1 MRSLQGRLCI
11 ISLAFIMVL
20 SAIPQGTLA
29 SPQYV
34 PMPPG
39 DFVLYKS
46 DHFDIYYDSTRI
58 ADVSDVAIDANAAYD
73 TVTDFLGPF
82 DYRARIIIAA
92 NHQQYGNILYNYLS
106 NENVSEN
113 NVGSGWGEGERGT
126 IVIESPE
133 QLENFETVLAHEFTH
148 IVMRT
153 KLIDNKYNMPE
164 WFSEGLAIYVSGDL
178 SAASRVLVEDACR
191 NNKLMSVSQME
202 DIHVRSTDPSTSVS
216 DVTMAYAQSGMLM
229 EYIAGKYGE
238 ESIKLIMQDFG
249 PTGDLDKAFRGRI
262 GYTPEDVNADWKVTL
277 KGELSVR
284 DGNVLSQR
292 VQGYVHGSDGK
303 PVANETIAF
312 TCMRNESSVLGRAYT
327 AMTNSS
333 GYYQL
338 NLTYG
343 PFKVHLDKEGYRPI
357 DDSITLQKSEVRVYN
372 VTMSPV
378 EVATQNLL
386 AGPALDNGLIYI
398 LLGVVNVMAVLL
410 IAFVFMRARK

>member
-73 TVTDFLGPF
+73 TVTAFLGPF

-178 SAASRVLVEDACR
+178 SAASRALVEDACR

-229 EYIAGKYGE
+229 EYIADKYGE

-343 PFKVHLDKEGYRPI
+343 PFKVHLDKEGYQPI

>member
-1 MRSLQGRLCI
+1 
-11 ISLAFIMVL
+11 
-20 SAIPQGTLA
+20 
-29 SPQYV
+29 
-34 PMPPG
+34 MPPG

-73 TVTDFLGPF
+73 TVTAFLGPF

-178 SAASRVLVEDACR
+178 SAASRALVEDACR

-202 DIHVRSTDPSTSVS
+202 NIHVRSTDPSTSVS

-343 PFKVHLDKEGYRPI
+343 PFKVHLDKEGYQPI

-372 VTMSPV
+372 VTISPV

>member
-46 DHFDIYYDSTRI
+46 DHYDIYYDSTRI

>member
-1 MRSLQGRLCI
+1 
-11 ISLAFIMVL
+11 MVL

-73 TVTDFLGPF
+73 TVTAFLGPF

-164 WFSEGLAIYVSGDL
+164 WFSEGLAIHVSGDL
-178 SAASRVLVEDACR
+178 SAASRALVEDACR

-312 TCMRNESSVLGRAYT
+312 TCMRNDTSVLGRAYT

-343 PFKVHLDKEGYRPI
+343 PFKVHLDKEGYKPI

-398 LLGVVNVMAVLL
+398 LLGVVNVLAVLL

>member
-1 MRSLQGRLCI
+1 
-11 ISLAFIMVL
+11 MVL

-73 TVTDFLGPF
+73 TVTAFLGPF

-178 SAASRVLVEDACR
+178 SAASRALVEDACR

-202 DIHVRSTDPSTSVS
+202 NIHVRSTDPSTSVS

-343 PFKVHLDKEGYRPI
+343 PFKVHLDKEGYQPI

-398 LLGVVNVMAVLL
+398 LLGVVNVLAVLL

>member
-1 MRSLQGRLCI
+1 
-11 ISLAFIMVL
+11 
-20 SAIPQGTLA
+20 
-29 SPQYV
+29 
-34 PMPPG
+34 MPPG

-73 TVTDFLGPF
+73 TVTAFLGPF

-148 IVMRT
+148 IVTRT

-178 SAASRVLVEDACR
+178 SAASRALVEDACR

-202 DIHVRSTDPSTSVS
+202 NIHVRSTDPSTSVS

-312 TCMRNESSVLGRAYT
+312 TCMRNDTSVLGRAYT

-343 PFKVHLDKEGYRPI
+343 PFKVHLDKEGYKPI

-398 LLGVVNVMAVLL
+398 LLGVMNVLAVLL
-410 IAFVFMRARK
+410 IAFIFMRARK